1 MEVNF
6 NDFTQNMLLIL
17 FGTGTL
23 GGIAGTILKFAFN
36 KALVKQKLEQEKRE
50 IEQEKREK
58 ARIEEERKRHA
69 EAQEYNEIVQ
79 QWKKAMGRLLFW
91 LVKGIRKLDEKQEFF
106 NGDLSAAWADFK
118 EVEEA
123 LKKHEQKII
132 SQRRSDY

>member
-23 GGIAGTILKFAFN
+23 GGIAGTILKFALN

-50 IEQEKREK
+50 K
-58 ARIEEERKRHA
+58 AKLEEERKRYN
-69 EAQEYNEIVQ
+69 EAQEYNQIVQ

-91 LVKGIRKLDEKQEFF
+91 LVKGIKKLDSKEEFF
-106 NGDLSAAWADFK
+106 NGDLAAAWADFK